1 MKRRFYSVVPQMD
14 DREAAGPGAWRQ
26 RELGLLLPVCA
37 VVLLGVCLAL
47 FTWRRG
53 QGQPLIEN
61 PLVAALEIA
70 LALGCL
76 ARALGHRPGRLMS
89 LALGAGLSALAV
101 GNTGVRLG
109 SAYSASSV
117 AAGFSLL
124 FYPLALLALVLF
136 LRTESGRVTPTV
148 WLDAVMA
155 SLGAAAIGTA
165 LALNTIFAAA
175 DGTPISVA
183 VIRGRPIGDVV
194 LVALALGVVV
204 LVPRHPARTLLFA
217 AGCVFLA
224 VGDVVSLRQASG
236 PDRVSSLP
244 ELMCL
249 VALAAMFASVWLRPP
264 SRQRSPLAEKAPRVV
279 VLVVALTACPIIF
292 ILGNAQ
298 GVSTIALGLAG
309 TTLTVAAAR
318 MALSLREQRALNVS
332 HQHQAL
338 TDELTGLGNRRYLL
352 DELEQALTALPPDNA
367 PGRGL
372 ALLLIDLDHFKE
384 INDSFGH
391 QTGDALLRQIGPR
404 IRQVVRRNDL
414 VARLGGDEFAVLLFG
429 ADAYKASAVAQRIA
443 TLLEK
448 PIELS
453 TASLHVGASI
463 GVALAPDHAL
473 TAADLIR
480 CADIAM
486 YRAKSERGS
495 FDVYEA
501 ALDDE
506 ADRFALIEDLRT
518 AMDQGSLALHYQPE
532 IDLRTGEVV
541 TVEALLRWPH
551 PTLGLIPPEHLLA
564 LAEES
569 GLIHSLASWVFGE
582 AIADCARWWHEGH
595 RAAVAVNLLATD
607 LLDSSLPRRVGEL
620 LTQSGLPP
628 HALVLEI
635 TEGMVVADLTRS
647 KRVIQSLTDSG
658 ILVSIDD
665 FGTGFSS
672 LSHLDD
678 LAVGELK
685 LDRTFTS
692 RLQTGETG
700 GRDEDI
706 VRSIINLGHALGL
719 RVVAEGIERPEFVD
733 VLAAMGCDA
742 GQGYAIQTPC
752 PPAEINFAG
761 VQPSNEIVMT
771 RLLANAKITSTHP
784 RGETDRR

>member
-1 MKRRFYSVVPQMD
+1 VSLTRRD
-14 DREAAGPGAWRQ
+14 LA
-26 RELGLLLPVCA
+26 LLLY
-37 VVLLGVCLAL
+37 LGA
-47 FTWRRG
+47 
-53 QGQPLIEN
+53 
-61 PLVAALEIA
+61 AALLVTYALTLPAWHAGQTSSLTQRALVGTFEIA

-76 ARALGHRPGRLMS
+76 VRAFGHGPGRLATAALGVGLLS
-89 LALGAGLSALAV
+89 LALGDTLVNPATVPLAPSAAH
-101 GNTGVRLG
+101 
-109 SAYSASSV
+109 
-117 AAGFSLL
+117 GFSLL
-124 FYPLALLALVLF
+124 FYPLAGVALVLF
-136 LRTESGRVTPTV
+136 VGCEPRRISPAAR
-148 WLDAVMA
+148 LDAVIA
-155 SLGAAAIGTA
+155 GFGVAAICAA
-165 LALNTIFAAA
+165 LALPTMLSAVG
-175 DGTPISVA
+175 GTPASVA
-183 VIRGRPIGDVV
+183 MNLAHPIGDFIVLALAVGV
-194 LVALALGVVV
+194 LVMA
-204 LVPRHPARTLLFA
+204 PQHPARTLLFIS
-217 AGCVFLA
+217 GCVLLG
-224 VGDVVSLRQASG
+224 VGD
-236 PDRVSSLP
+236 
-244 ELMCL
+244 L
-249 VALAAMFASVWLRPP
+249 VALHQGSSGLDRVGSPLGLLWPAALTALSASVWLLPRA
-264 SRQRSPLAEKAPRVV
+264 SRRSPLLEKAPRIVTLT
-279 VLVVALTACPIIF
+279 LVMTACLLIL
-292 ILGNAQ
+292 ILGNVRH
-298 GVSTIALGLAG
+298 VSPVTLGLAG
-309 TTLTVAAAR
+309 ATLVVGAAR
-318 MALSLREQRALNVS
+318 MALSLHQQRALNES
-332 HQHQAL
+332 RQYQAE

-352 DELEQALTALPPDNA
+352 KALDQALTTVPGDVPPTGA
-367 PGRGL
+367 L

-391 QTGDALLRQIGPR
+391 QTGDELLRQIGPR
-404 IRQVVRRNDL
+404 IRQVVRREDL
-414 VARLGGDEFAVLLFG
+414 VARLGGDEFAVLLYG
-429 ADAYKASAVAQRIA
+429 ANAYKATTVAQRIA
-443 TLLEK
+443 TLLEE

-463 GVALAPDHAL
+463 GVALAPEHAR

-569 GLIHSLASWVFGE
+569 GLIHTLAAWVFEE
-582 AIADCARWWHEGH
+582 AIADCARWWHDGH

-607 LLDSSLPRRVGEL
+607 LMDSSLPRRVSEL
-620 LTQSGLPP
+620 LTQSGLPSQ
-628 HALVLEI
+628 ALVLEI

-692 RLQTGETG
+692 RLQVGETG

-719 RVVAEGIERPEFVD
+719 RVVAEGIERLEFVE
-733 VLAAMGCDA
+733 VLAALGCDA

-752 PPAEINFAG
+752 PPAEIDFAG
-761 VQPSNEIVMT
+761 LQPSSDIVMT
-771 RLLANAKITSTHP
+771 RLLANAKVTPTHA
-784 RGETDRR
+784 RDQTGWR